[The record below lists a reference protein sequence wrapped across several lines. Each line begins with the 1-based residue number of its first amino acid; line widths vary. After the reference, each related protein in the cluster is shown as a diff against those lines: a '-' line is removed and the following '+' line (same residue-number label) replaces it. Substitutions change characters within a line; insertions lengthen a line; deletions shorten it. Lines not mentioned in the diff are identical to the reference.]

1 MTSAP
6 GSSTRRAPGPP
17 AMRRRIPWTKT
28 SSPRSNTDSRRP
40 GVWGWA
46 STAWPQSSRISR
58 RSVTSSSSRTCGL
71 AMLSLSFIREHPD
84 LVRDG
89 ARKKGETAP
98 VDEILKLDA
107 ERRVTL
113 AKVEQLKAE
122 QNKRSAAMAK
132 TRDQAGIDAM
142 RGLKDQV
149 KALEQKLAP
158 IDARLNALLLEV
170 PNLPDPSVPEGKDA
184 SANPTIRGWG
194 LGREF
199 SFTPKSHYDLGI
211 NLGLFDFERGV
222 KVATSR
228 FLFLKGAGARLERAL
243 LNFMID
249 LHIREHEYIEVFP
262 PFLLNRA
269 AMTGTGQ
276 LPKFEEDAFRIE
288 ARDLFLVPTAE
299 VPVTNMYREEI
310 LPVSSLPIRHVAWS
324 TNFRSEA
331 GAAGKDTRGYIRLH
345 QFNKVELVKF
355 VEPATSMDELESLVK
370 DAESVLQLL
379 EIPYRV
385 LLMCTGDMGFAQ
397 LKKYDLE
404 AYVPGDDRYLEVSSC
419 SNFGD
424 FQARRANIRYREKGG
439 KPQFVHTLNGSGLA
453 LPRTVAAIIENYQQE
468 DGTIRVPAALRTYM
482 GGLDVIR

>member
-1 MTSAP
+1 
-6 GSSTRRAPGPP
+6 
-17 AMRRRIPWTKT
+17 
-28 SSPRSNTDSRRP
+28 
-40 GVWGWA
+40 
-46 STAWPQSSRISR
+46 
-58 RSVTSSSSRTCGL
+58 
-71 AMLSLSFIREHPD
+71 MLSLSFIREHPD
-84 LVRDG
+84 LVKEG

-98 VDEILKLDA
+98 VDEILTLDA
-107 ERRVTL
+107 QRRETL
-113 AKVEQLKAE
+113 TTVEQLKAE

-142 RGLKDQV
+142 RGLKDEV

-184 SANPTIRGWG
+184 SANPTIREWG
-194 LGREF
+194 MGREF
-199 SFTPKSHYDLGI
+199 PFTPKSHYDLGTQ
-211 NLGLFDFERGV
+211 LGLFDFERGV

-276 LPKFEEDAFRIE
+276 LPKFEDDAFRIE

-310 LPVSSLPIRHVAWS
+310 RSASALPIKHVAWS
-324 TNFRSEA
+324 INFRSEA

-345 QFNKVELVKF
+345 QFNKVEMVKF
-355 VEPATSMDELESLVK
+355 VEPERSTEELETLVK
-370 DAESVLQLL
+370 DAEDVLQRL

-385 LLMCTGDMGFAQ
+385 ILLCTGDMGFGQ
-397 LKKYDLE
+397 SKTYDLE
-404 AYVPGDDRYLEVSSC
+404 AWSPGEKRFLEVSSC
-419 SNFGD
+419 SNYND
-424 FQARRANIRYREKGG
+424 FQARRANIRYRRKDG
-439 KPQFVHTLNGSGLA
+439 KVDFVHTLNGSGLA
-453 LPRTVAAIIENYQQE
+453 LPRTMVAIIENYQQE
-468 DGTIRVPAALRTYM
+468 DGTIRVPTALRTYM

>member
-1 MTSAP
+1 
-6 GSSTRRAPGPP
+6 
-17 AMRRRIPWTKT
+17 
-28 SSPRSNTDSRRP
+28 
-40 GVWGWA
+40 
-46 STAWPQSSRISR
+46 
-58 RSVTSSSSRTCGL
+58 
-71 AMLSLSFIREHPD
+71 MLSLSFIREHPD
-84 LVRDG
+84 IVKDG
-89 ARKKGETAP
+89 ARKKGEPAR
-98 VDEILKLDA
+98 VDEIVQLDA
-107 ERRVTL
+107 QRRETL
-113 AKVEQLKAE
+113 TRLEQLKAE
-122 QNKRSAAMAK
+122 QNRRSAAMAK
-132 TRDQAGIDAM
+132 ARDQAAIDAL
-142 RGLKDQV
+142 RGLKDEV

-170 PNLPDPSVPEGKDA
+170 PNPPDPSVPDGKDS
-184 SANPTIRGWG
+184 SANPTIRESG
-194 LGREF
+194 LDRKLA
-199 SFTPKSHYDLGI
+199 FTPRSHYELGER
-211 NLGLFDFERGV
+211 LGLFDFERGV

-228 FLFLKGAGARLERAL
+228 FYFLKGAGARLERAL

-249 LHIREHEYIEVFP
+249 LHVREHEYAEVFP

-276 LPKFEEDAFRIE
+276 LPKFEDDAFRIE
-288 ARDLFLVPTAE
+288 KKDLFLVPTAE

-310 LPVSSLPIRHVAWS
+310 LAASALPIKHVAWS

-355 VEPATSMDELESLVK
+355 VEPERSSAELELLVK
-370 DAESVLQLL
+370 DAEDVLQRL

-397 LKKYDLE
+397 WKKYDLE
-404 AYVPGDDRYLEVSSC
+404 AYCPGDDRYLEVSSC

-424 FQARRANIRYREKGG
+424 FQARRANIRYRDKGG

-468 DGTIRVPAALRTYM
+468 DGTVRVPAALRNYM

>member
-1 MTSAP
+1 
-6 GSSTRRAPGPP
+6 
-17 AMRRRIPWTKT
+17 
-28 SSPRSNTDSRRP
+28 
-40 GVWGWA
+40 
-46 STAWPQSSRISR
+46 
-58 RSVTSSSSRTCGL
+58 
-71 AMLSLSFIREHPD
+71 MLSLSFIREHPD
-84 LVRDG
+84 LVKDG
-89 ARKKGETAP
+89 ARKKGEPAP
-98 VDEILKLDA
+98 VDEIVQLDA
-107 ERRVTL
+107 QRRETL
-113 AKVEQLKAE
+113 TRLEQLKAE
-122 QNKRSAAMAK
+122 QNRRSAAMAK
-132 TRDQAGIDAM
+132 DRDQAAIDAL
-142 RGLKDQV
+142 RGLKDEV

-170 PNLPDPSVPEGKDA
+170 PNPPDPSVPEGKDS
-184 SANPTIRGWG
+184 SANPTIREWG
-194 LGREF
+194 LDRKLA
-199 SFTPKSHYDLGI
+199 FTPRSHYELGER
-211 NLGLFDFERGV
+211 LGLFDFERGV

-228 FLFLKGAGARLERAL
+228 FYFLKGAGARLERAL

-249 LHIREHEYIEVFP
+249 LHLREHEYIEVFP

-276 LPKFEEDAFRIE
+276 LPKFEDDAFRIE
-288 ARDLFLVPTAE
+288 KKDLFLVPTAE

-310 LPVSSLPIRHVAWS
+310 LTAAALPIKHVAWS

-355 VEPATSMDELESLVK
+355 VPPATSMDELESLVK

-379 EIPYRV
+379 DLPYRV

-397 LKKYDLE
+397 WKKYDLE

-419 SNFGD
+419 SNFGE
-424 FQARRANIRYREKGG
+424 FQARRANIRFREKGG

-453 LPRTVAAIIENYQQE
+453 LPRTVVAIIDNYQQE